1 MIRCGSRVV
10 CVAVVLGACVPAV
23 SAGDHFLQFRVEKT
37 RCGVPCHDYQVSS
50 KPVVAQVVSEVAVTL
65 EEVPEKSRSKRMYVI
80 ENATAGP
87 VTLSEITAF
96 VEDDQELRL
105 SGIVRHS
112 GGTGQLQGGK
122 VEIRVEALTATGGSG
137 NRGVVVAR
145 GSDTF
150 WLRADQPR
158 TVTLLS
164 TAVGE
169 KTDAF
174 GKVERVRVFLTYQS
188 CR

>member
-1 MIRCGSRVV
+1 GSIGAS
-10 CVAVVLGACVPAV
+10 VAPIASHCTTWPIMK
-23 SAGDHFLQFRVEKT
+23 D
-37 RCGVPCHDYQVSS
+37 
-50 KPVVAQVVSEVAVTL
+50 
-65 EEVPEKSRSKRMYVI
+65 
-80 ENATAGP
+80 
-87 VTLSEITAF
+87 
-96 VEDDQELRL
+96 
-105 SGIVRHS
+105 
-112 GGTGQLQGGK
+112 GK
-122 VEIRVEALTATGGSG
+122 VEIRVEALTATGGSR

-150 WLRADQPR
+150 WLRTDQPR
-158 TVTLLS
+158 TATLSS